1 MSEVFLITLNSVT
14 LDSDENGD
22 IPPSIGD
29 NNQIEVIILPNDN
42 PEGILTFRQS
52 R

>member
-1 MSEVFLITLNSVT
+1 MFLITLNSIT
-14 LDSDENGD
+14 LDSNENVD

-29 NNQIEVIILPNDN
+29 NDQVEVIILPNDN
-42 PEGILTFRQS
+42 PEGVLTFRQS